1 MTATTTRSTPSLVLP
16 STQNTAP
23 VLDFRCLYTYDLRRK
38 AKRWQDGLAR
48 FHTFNK
54 RVMVYD
60 EPRNFI
66 GDTHWREPEPIQDG
80 DELLLDKGILI
91 QIGEATGKTDQDISG
106 LFEKR
111 KAAPIRDE
119 DGSPARTRPA
129 QASIPSTVRA
139 PQAATSQLM
148 PRTLNSVLGT
158 PKGQIGR
165 ATLPAKSPFELRH
178 ASGAENEVE
187 GRAAKRQRVSYPDPR
202 GTPLTASSPA
212 PHLHAPSKEKRP
224 QARSGSPEIERNENS
239 KNREELAAR
248 GKKAPKKDRK
258 ETTVSRPQKQQ
269 HSEKSP
275 KAHIAP
281 KERNI
286 APAMKKAPAPAVRSQ
301 CRDIDPSEVISID
314 SSGTQGPNEEQ
325 TSQGSRLRIVSSKPR
340 KKLMYRDLLPQ
351 AKQTRETR
359 VIPSNKAASADK
371 KKSTEKSVVQDI
383 DPLSQFHHEE
393 RDRLKARLEKHGRK
407 RAPVIQDPD
416 DAEIANELSLF
427 VSQDESALVSTV
439 GKTDKEEMVV
449 AAQGAHQPQR
459 RKHYVQEFVKD
470 GIPSSIEEIQPP
482 ASPGTTLAKMDA
494 ILLQRPKPP
503 PQEIPPPKPMIP
515 PKPTLESVPQSDL
528 TLKPPSPPPPPV
540 IPLAPAAQ
548 PPPPQPPPIAK
559 PLQRSLST
567 VISATAT
574 TAQQFKRSLRKT
586 VSDTAA
592 LASGARRTPDNA
604 ERTLPP
610 ASVEAAP
617 DPWSSEAWELFGC
630 RREDVVSRVE
640 ARPAGMKKGEG
651 GFDIGIDK

>member
-1 MTATTTRSTPSLVLP
+1 MTATTTRSTPSLVVP

-80 DELLLDKGILI
+80 DELQLDKGILI
-91 QIGEATGKTDQDISG
+91 QIGEATGRIDQDISG

-111 KAAPIRDE
+111 KVAPIGDE
-119 DGSPARTRPA
+119 GSSPARTRPA
-129 QASIPSTVRA
+129 QAPIQSAVRA
-139 PQAATSQLM
+139 LQAAPSQLM

-187 GRAAKRQRVSYPDPR
+187 GRASKRQRISYPDPR
-202 GTPLTASSPA
+202 GTPSTASSPA
-212 PHLHAPSKEKRP
+212 PQLHAPSKEKSL

-248 GKKAPKKDRK
+248 AKKAPKKDRK
-258 ETTVSRPQKQQ
+258 ETIVSRPQRQQ
-269 HSEKSP
+269 HSEKTP
-275 KAHIAP
+275 KAHNAP

-314 SSGTQGPNEEQ
+314 SSGTQGPDEEQ

-351 AKQTRETR
+351 AKQTREIR
-359 VIPSNKAASADK
+359 IIPFNKAASPDK

-407 RAPVIQDPD
+407 RAPVIQDAD
-416 DAEIANELSLF
+416 DTEIVDELSLF
-427 VSQDESALVSTV
+427 VSQDESALVPTV
-439 GKTDKEEMVV
+439 GKIEKEHMAV
-449 AAQGAHQPQR
+449 AAQRALQSQR
-459 RKHYVQEFVKD
+459 QNDAVQECVDD

-482 ASPGTTLAKMDA
+482 ASPSTTLAKMDV
-494 ILLQRPKPP
+494 ILLRRPKPP
-503 PQEIPPPKPMIP
+503 PLDIPSPKLMIP
-515 PKPTLESVPQSDL
+515 PTPTLKPVPQSNPIP
-528 TLKPPSPPPPPV
+528 KAPAPPPPV
-540 IPLAPAAQ
+540 IPLAPAPQ
-548 PPPPQPPPIAK
+548 PPPPQPPLIAK

-567 VISATAT
+567 VISATTT
-574 TAQQFKRSLRKT
+574 TAQQSKRSLRKT

-592 LASGARRTPDNA
+592 LASGARRISANA

-617 DPWSSEAWELFGC
+617 DPWSNEAWELFGC
-630 RREDVVSRVE
+630 RREDVVSRATEEIE
-640 ARPAGMKKGEG
+640 ARPRG
-651 GFDIGIDK
+651 